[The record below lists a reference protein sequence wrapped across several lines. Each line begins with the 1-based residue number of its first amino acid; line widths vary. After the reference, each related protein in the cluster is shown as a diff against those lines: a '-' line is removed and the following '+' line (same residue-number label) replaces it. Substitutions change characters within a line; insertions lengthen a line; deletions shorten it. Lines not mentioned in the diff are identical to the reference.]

1 MEYIQLLGGLL
12 LLLISANYLVKGGVS
27 LAERLKISPLVI
39 GMTVIAFGTSAP
51 EFIVSLSAAMQGN
64 SEIALGNVIGSNIA
78 NIGLILGVTALILPL
93 PVQKESIKNDG
104 PMMLLASIL
113 FILAGMSGLISRL
126 EGCIGFGL
134 MMLYTVWMVR
144 SSRKVSKK
152 AAADAA
158 QAGESAAQDQEQKP
172 QLSPLVAGVYI
183 VGASAGLAFGADLLI
198 NSATEIALAFG
209 VSQKIIGVTIVSFG
223 TSLPELAAS
232 VTAAF
237 KKQSDISIGN
247 VIGSNLFNILG
258 VIGFSAMI
266 QPITTDFELFKSD
279 FIWML
284 AFAFLVLIFIYPTR
298 KNIAAYML
306 NNKRPSLFLNLTGG
320 VLGRASGVVLIL
332 LYVGYIWLLF

>member
-104 PMMLLASIL
+104 PMMLLASVL
-113 FILAGMSGLISRL
+113 FILAGMSGVITRL

-144 SSRKVSKK
+144 SSRKASKK
-152 AAADAA
+152 AAATADTV
-158 QAGESAAQDQEQKP
+158 QEQQP
-172 QLSPLVAGVYI
+172 QLSPLLAGVYI

-284 AFAFLVLIFIYPTR
+284 AFALLVLLFIYPTR

>member
-51 EFIVSLSAAMQGN
+51 EFIVSLSAALQGN

-104 PMMLLASIL
+104 PMMLLASVL
-113 FILAGMSGLISRL
+113 FILAGSSGIISRL
-126 EGCIGFGL
+126 EGFIGFSL
-134 MMLYTVWMVR
+134 MMIYTVWLVR
-144 SSRKVSKK
+144 SSRKASKK
-152 AAADAA
+152 AEATA
-158 QAGESAAQDQEQKP
+158 DQEQDHTPK
-172 QLSPLVAGVYI
+172 LSPLLAGVYI

-198 NSATEIALAFG
+198 NSATQIALAFG

-258 VIGFSAMI
+258 VVGFSAMV
-266 QPITTDFELFKSD
+266 QPITPDFELFKSD

-284 AFAFLVLIFIYPTR
+284 AFALLVLFFIYPIR
-298 KNIAAYML
+298 KNMAAYML
-306 NNKRPSLFLNLTGG
+306 NNKRLSLFFNLTGG
-320 VLGRASGVVLIL
+320 VLGRVSGVVLIL
-332 LYVGYIWLLF
+332 LYVGYIWMLF